1 MKLIGFIGMAAVL
14 AGSLAGCGW
23 SRFQSGGDS
32 QGYWLPLT
40 VLVRFDSS
48 VTDATVAYTDA
59 CQQPKTISAGAQL
72 THVFRRELG
81 LAFERVRV
89 DGTDPRPRQAVDGEL
104 EVSLGLKDVGLAIP
118 RKADKS
124 HLATVHLGG
133 TVVFRDQAGAVLYTK
148 SLRTDFEGE
157 VQTTRESCEISGL
170 AEVVNDAGL
179 ILAQGVKKHL
189 GTSVKL
195 QQYAGQREAARR

>member
-1 MKLIGFIGMAAVL
+1 MKFIGFIGMAAVL

-40 VLVRFDSS
+40 VLVRFDPS
-48 VTDATVAYTDA
+48 VTGAAVAY
-59 CQQPKTISAGAQL
+59 
-72 THVFRRELG
+72 VFRRELG

-89 DGTDPRPRQAVDGEL
+89 DGTDSRHVVDGEL
-104 EVSLGLKDVGLAIP
+104 EVSLGLKDIGLAIP

-124 HLATVHLGG
+124 YLATVRLGG

-148 SLRTDFEGE
+148 SLRTDMEGE
-157 VQTTRESCEISGL
+157 VQTTRGSCDVSGL
-170 AEVVNDAGL
+170 AEVINEAGL
-179 ILAQGVKKHL
+179 ILAQGIKKNL

-195 QQYAGQREAARR
+195 QEYAGQREAARR

>member
-1 MKLIGFIGMAAVL
+1 MKFIGFIGLAAVL

-23 SRFQSGGDS
+23 SRFHSGGDS

-40 VLVRFDSS
+40 VFVRFDPS
-48 VTDATVAYTDA
+48 VTGAMVPYTDA
-59 CQQPKTISAGAQL
+59 CQQPKTIPAGAQL
-72 THVFRRELG
+72 THAFKRELG

-89 DGTDPRPRQAVDGEL
+89 DGTDPGQAVDGEL
-104 EVSLGLKDVGLAIP
+104 EVSLGLKDIGLAIP
-118 RKADKS
+118 RKADRS
-124 HLATVHLGG
+124 HLATVRLGG
-133 TVVFRDQAGAVLYTK
+133 MVVFRDQAGAVLYTK

-157 VQTTRESCEISGL
+157 VQTTRESCEVSGL

-195 QQYAGQREAARR
+195 QEYAGQREAARR